1 MLIKAYGGWQVY
13 QLGAH
18 HRFVN
23 TTPNP
28 SATKNKS
35 GEDVGPPP
43 PPLLVVVAAGDDA
56 EVVEGLDIVDV
67 GSAVVCV
74 PPRFLG

>member
-1 MLIKAYGGWQVY
+1 MGTY
-13 QLGAH
+13 

-43 PPLLVVVAAGDDA
+43 PPPPLVVVAAGGDA
-56 EVVEGLDIVDV
+56 EVEEGPDMGVDV